1 MRKIGKTLIA
11 VFIAAE
17 LGFVL
22 YIVSPLSDR
31 SSGKS
36 PAGTDTSV
44 KAAAADPLP
53 DAAQVA
59 AGAIAGSTTTTA
71 NSTSTGRIVAVP
83 NVMADESK
91 PAAASPRAAQ
101 PTITAAPRPQPAAQA
116 QTQLQP
122 QPQPQTQA
130 KESTTVRK
138 PMLAKANPA
147 PSASAQSTRNQAS
160 EDARYRGDNA
170 VASAMTEALV
180 KQSAQL
186 DPSLPPPTNMPAH
199 SSFSEQGSPTRG
211 GANSVAAAMTAEL
224 VRQSS
229 KINASAPAP
238 NQTGT
243 R

>member
-44 KAAAADPLP
+44 KAAVADPLP
-53 DAAQVA
+53 DAGQVA
-59 AGAIAGSTTTTA
+59 AGAIAGSTTATA
-71 NSTSTGRIVAVP
+71 SSTSTGRIVAVP
-83 NVMADESK
+83 NAMADESK
-91 PAAASPRAAQ
+91 PATVSPRAVQ
-101 PTITAAPRPQPAAQA
+101 PAIAAAPRPQPAAPA
-116 QTQLQP
+116 P
-122 QPQPQTQA
+122 APAQTQA
-130 KESTTVRK
+130 KESTPVRK
-138 PMLAKANPA
+138 PALAKANAAPSS
-147 PSASAQSTRNQAS
+147 PSASAQAPRNQAS
-160 EDARYRGDNA
+160 DDARYRGDNA

-186 DPSLPPPTNMPAH
+186 DPSLPPPTNMPAR
-199 SSFSEQGSPTRG
+199 SSFSEQGSATRG
-211 GANSVAAAMTAEL
+211 GANSVSAAMTAEL

-229 KINASAPAP
+229 NINASAPAS

>member
-36 PAGTDTSV
+36 PAAADSSV
-44 KAAAADPLP
+44 KAAAADTLP
-53 DAAQVA
+53 DAGQVA
-59 AGAIAGSTTTTA
+59 AGAIAGSTTTGSAT
-71 NSTSTGRIVAVP
+71 TGRIVAVP

-91 PAAASPRAAQ
+91 PVAVTPPVVQ
-101 PTITAAPRPQPAAQA
+101 PVIAAAPRAQPAAQ
-116 QTQLQP
+116 
-122 QPQPQTQA
+122 QA

-138 PMLAKANPA
+138 PALAKTDAVPSSPSVSSQA
-147 PSASAQSTRNQAS
+147 PRNQAS
-160 EDARYRGDNA
+160 DDARYRGDNA

-186 DPSLPPPTNMPAH
+186 DPSLPPPTNMPAR
-199 SSFSEQGSPTRG
+199 SSFSEQSSPTRG
-211 GANSVAAAMTAEL
+211 GANAVSAAMTAEL

-229 KINASAPAP
+229 KIDASAPAP